1 MPDADSFVE
10 IRTTFPTAVLAEAC
24 AARLVQL
31 GLAACV
37 QVEGPVRSTYRWQG
51 AVERAE
57 EFRCTLKTTAAAAA
71 ACIAA
76 IRAEH
81 PYETP
86 ELLVSPVTAAE
97 GYAAWLRES
106 VGGPLAAGG
115 EPASPLEP
123 VPADSVAAARPA
135 AGEVAVADAGRLYDF
150 FITLHPLF
158 TPEAGAAPASAEQ
171 FTDGRGRW
179 PVLAVPRPLVG
190 PPLAIGFDEAL
201 GRLGGIERLFVE
213 PDGSFVWTSPRE
225 GLRWQVDGNLFE
237 REGRVQLCDMKGTCP
252 AEGFDRLLTAF
263 GWPGQR
269 VMMELVQAGVFLD
282 EPTFRRHAAAKP
294 PPS

>member
-1 MPDADSFVE
+1 MHDADSFVE

-76 IRAEH
+76 IRADH

-86 ELLVSPVTAAE
+86 ELLVSPVTAAG

-106 VGGPLAAGG
+106 IGGPLTPGHAPVPPEPVAAAGVAATVGGP
-115 EPASPLEP
+115 
-123 VPADSVAAARPA
+123 
-135 AGEVAVADAGRLYDF
+135 LYDF

-158 TPEAGAAPASAEQ
+158 TPEPGAAPAAAEP
-171 FTDGRGRW
+171 FVDGRGRW

-201 GRLGGIERLFVE
+201 GRLGNIERLFVE

-225 GLRWQVDGNLFE
+225 GPRWQVDGNLFE

-252 AEGFDRLLTAF
+252 PEGFDRLLTAF
-263 GWPGQR
+263 GWPGQT

-282 EPTFRRHAAAKP
+282 EPTFRRHAAAGKP
-294 PPS
+294 GNGRGPGG